1 MTDAW
6 WRLPESLTIHNDA
19 VVLGLLSVTL
29 GAIFFSQKHTVAG
42 AKFFKY
48 VPTLLACYFIPS
60 IYNTIGLIDGEQSR
74 LYFVASRY
82 LLPTCLVMLTLSID
96 LHAILRLGNKAII
109 MFLTGTAGIVIG
121 GPLALIIVGLVSP
134 ETVGGDGPDAV
145 WRGLTTV
152 AGSWIGGGA
161 NQAAMKEV
169 FNVGGPL
176 FSQMIAVDVLCA
188 NVWMAFLLFLAPQA
202 QKIDQR
208 MGANVAA
215 IEDLKSRV
223 EQFHERYARN
233 TTFHDLMF
241 LSAIGF
247 GATGIAHA
255 CAGVIGPWIESY
267 VPVLEGLSETSTFY
281 WMLWIAATS
290 LASKFF
296 WIVVIATT
304 IGVLLSFTR
313 ARELEGAGASH
324 VGSAMLYILI
334 ATIGMHM
341 DITAVVSNPGLFVV
355 GLIWIG
361 IHGGLL
367 IAVARLIRAPV
378 FYMAVGSQANVGGA
392 ASAPVVAAAFHP
404 SLAPVG
410 VLLAVVGYALGT
422 YAAWFCG
429 LIMQAIAA

>member
-6 WRLPESLTIHNDA
+6 WRLPESLTIQNDA

-60 IYNTIGLIDGEQSR
+60 IYNTIGLIDGGESK

-96 LHAILRLGNKAII
+96 LPAVLRLGNKAII

-121 GPLALIIVGLVSP
+121 GPVALILVGLVSP
-134 ETVGGDGPDAV
+134 ETVGGEGPDAV

-169 FNVGGPL
+169 FDVSGPL

-188 NVWMAFLLFLAPQA
+188 NLWMAFLLYLAPQA
-202 QKIDQR
+202 NRLDLR
-208 MGANVAA
+208 MGVDVTA
-215 IEDLKSRV
+215 IEDLKTRV
-223 EQFHERYARN
+223 EKFHDRYARL
-233 TTFHDLMF
+233 TTFPDLMF

-247 GATGIAHA
+247 GATGLAHA
-255 CAGVIGPWIESY
+255 CAGMIVPWIQNNA
-267 VPVLEGLSETSTFY
+267 PILERLSLTSN
-281 WMLWIAATS
+281 
-290 LASKFF
+290 FF

-367 IAVARLIRAPV
+367 ILMARLIRAPV

-410 VLLAVVGYALGT
+410 VLLAVLGYALGT
-422 YAAWFCG
+422 YAAWICG